1 MTELTEYELEQLVQ
15 DAGRADRG
23 QRPRD
28 ALEPRIRR
36 LLEEQRT
43 LRDEA
48 GQRER
53 MAAEERSW

>member
-1 MTELTEYELEQLVQ
+1 MESWSS
-15 DAGRADRG
+15 DAVRADRG
-23 QRPRD
+23 QRPRH

-53 MAAEERSW
+53 MAAEERTW